1 MHIDLLLLENKSD
14 IYIREIGEFMHQPT
28 IKEISDIVQ
37 GEVAFFSSMNK
48 VCQTI
53 IDKKAIEKNKQLS
66 KEAKEELKQIASFD
80 YLFALMGQDVALF
93 YELNLL
99 FKLFFPKHICNL
111 DRKVENNKVSVVF
124 NMTPIEEGSCKP
136 FFIDKNNYDT
146 VIEYIKLICCLKS
159 ELASKADEE
168 EEFNPANEAAR
179 RIMEQI
185 QAGRKKVQEIKSK
198 ENEAEYYLAKM
209 QNLLRRTGNF
219 SCSELEDMT
228 IYILKQTYQG
238 YLGYDAKKDQSLY
251 HANGFEIKE
260 FIDWMKDIT

>member
-14 IYIREIGEFMHQPT
+14 IYIKEIGEFIHQPR
-28 IKEISDIVQ
+28 IKEISDIIQ
-37 GEVAFFSSMNK
+37 GESSFFDSMNK

-53 IDKKAIEKNKQLS
+53 IDKKAIEKNKDLS
-66 KEAKEELKQIASFD
+66 KETKEELKQIASFD
-80 YLFALMGQDVALF
+80 YLLALMGKNVTLF

-111 DRKVENNKVSVVF
+111 DKKIENNKVSIVF
-124 NMTPIEEGSCKP
+124 SMTPIKEGSCKP

-146 VIEYIKLICCLKS
+146 IIEYIKLICCLKS
-159 ELASKADEE
+159 ELASKSEE

-209 QNLLRRTGNF
+209 QNLLRRTGKF

-238 YLGYDAKKDQSLY
+238 HLGFIAKEDQSLY

>member
-1 MHIDLLLLENKSD
+1 MNIDLLLLENKSN
-14 IYIREIGEFMHQPT
+14 IYVEEIGEFIHQPR
-28 IKEISDIVQ
+28 IKEISDIMQ
-37 GEVAFFSSMNK
+37 GEVPFFSTLNK
-48 VCQTI
+48 VCQTV
-53 IDKKAIEKNKQLS
+53 IDKKMIDKNKDLS

-80 YLFALMGQDVALF
+80 YLFALMGKNITLF

-99 FKLFFPKHICNL
+99 FKLFFPNHICNI
-111 DRKVENNKVSVVF
+111 DKKTENNKVSIVF
-124 NMTPIEEGSCKP
+124 NMTPIKEGSCKP
-136 FFIDKNNYDT
+136 FFIDKDNYDII
-146 VIEYIKLICCLKS
+146 IEYIKLICCLKS
-159 ELASKADEE
+159 ELASKTENE

-198 ENEAEYYLAKM
+198 ENEAEYFLAKM

-238 YLGYDAKKDQSLY
+238 FLGYDAKKDQSLY

-260 FIDWMKDIT
+260 FIDWTKDIT